1 VKTVR
6 YRGPGVPPITIAAP
20 DGNVVTDDQ
29 GVAEVDDDLAKSLL
43 DQDIWESQTK
53 TAAKAATKED

>member
-1 VKTVR
+1 MKTVR
-6 YRGPGVPPITIAAP
+6 YCGPAAPPIAIAAP

-43 DQDIWESQTK
+43 DQDIWESVTK
-53 TAAKAATKED
+53 TAAKAAKED